1 MTTWLND
8 QYEGETKEGW
18 YHGYGKLKMDNG
30 IVYEGQFVKG
40 QFHGDGKLIYPNVH
54 LTPSR
59 EASTKHNG
67 KKEKWSTDSTSSTT
81 TSSTKKITGN
91 IASMT
96 IEGFINS
103 TCMASNPQEPPNKPE
118 KTSPTTYPQEP
129 TTLETVTTNQSRA
142 SSTPTTHKF

>member
-54 LTPSR
+54 LIPSR

-67 KKEKWSTDSTSSTT
+67 KKEK
-81 TSSTKKITGN
+81 
-91 IASMT
+91 
-96 IEGFINS
+96 
-103 TCMASNPQEPPNKPE
+103 
-118 KTSPTTYPQEP
+118 
-129 TTLETVTTNQSRA
+129 
-142 SSTPTTHKF
+142 